1 MKTTIG
7 PLWEFLK
14 GPQLGVPLKCP
25 VHPHSACGA
34 SAGVLNP
41 GGARLALMWCAPGLV
56 RAGVVGV
63 GGVGGVG
70 RWVDV
75 RGREDGEKKGG

>member
-14 GPQLGVPLKCP
+14 DLQLGVPLKCP

-56 RAGVVGV
+56 RAGG
-63 GGVGGVG
+63 GGVGWGG
-70 RWVDV
+70 SLGCRERK
-75 RGREDGEKKGG
+75 RGWGIKGG